1 MGTKKAITITAPLYD
16 QISAHKRNGD
26 LLCVYRFFKSLSNNK
41 FYVQSM
47 SAFYEPID
55 KEQVRNAES
64 QLFDLFLDDDI
75 VDRCEPYDCLKS
87 AIIAFD
93 SDFN

>member
-1 MGTKKAITITAPLYD
+1 MGKKMNNVTEMFYE
-16 QISAHKRNGD
+16 QINVYKRKCN
-26 LLCVYRFFKSLSNNK
+26 LLCVYRCFKSLTNNK

-47 SAFYEPID
+47 DTFYEPID
-55 KEQVRNAES
+55 KEQIRNSEL

-75 VDRCEPYDCLKS
+75 VDRCESFDCLKS

-93 SDFN
+93 NDFK